1 MHKQEDIFQKQIDAA
16 ERHLDVLQRRAQ
28 EAPADQQEL
37 LLESLE
43 QLSSA
48 MEELHV
54 SAEELRQM
62 NEELVEAGRAVEIQ
76 RKMYQDLFDFAP
88 DGYLVTDQNGIIQ
101 EANRAAESLVQRRR
115 EFLRGK
121 PLAILVSGEQRKEF
135 RKLINDLRTRVEGEI
150 PGREFRFR
158 TRRKEIV
165 DVALGV
171 TATRDAGGLPVTVR
185 WQVRDITQRKL
196 AEREIQKVQEALR
209 RNREELRA
217 LASRLLTAQEEERRR
232 LSRELHDELNQKL
245 AMLAVEVES
254 LEKELPASPGKICKQ
269 LRKLRDQVV
278 ELSDHVHTL
287 AYGLHPSILDDLGL
301 AIAVKSYVQDFSRR
315 EKIDVRFAAR
325 GIPPSLPLGI
335 SSCIYRVTQEALRN
349 VAKHAASRR
358 CTVRLLGSGEEI
370 LLSIKDFGVGFDPE
384 ASRNQGIGLGIVGMQ
399 ERVRLVNGTFS
410 IQSIPGRG
418 TQILVRIP
426 GNKEKI
432 ETASH
437 PTGR

>member
-1 MHKQEDIFQKQIDAA
+1 
-16 ERHLDVLQRRAQ
+16 
-28 EAPADQQEL
+28 
-37 LLESLE
+37 
-43 QLSSA
+43 
-48 MEELHV
+48 
-54 SAEELRQM
+54 
-62 NEELVEAGRAVEIQ
+62 
-76 RKMYQDLFDFAP
+76 
-88 DGYLVTDQNGIIQ
+88 
-101 EANRAAESLVQRRR
+101 
-115 EFLRGK
+115 
-121 PLAILVSGEQRKEF
+121 
-135 RKLINDLRTRVEGEI
+135 
-150 PGREFRFR
+150 
-158 TRRKEIV
+158 
-165 DVALGV
+165 
-171 TATRDAGGLPVTVR
+171 
-185 WQVRDITQRKL
+185 
-196 AEREIQKVQEALR
+196 
-209 RNREELRA
+209 
-217 LASRLLTAQEEERRR
+217 
-232 LSRELHDELNQKL
+232 
-245 AMLAVEVES
+245 MLAVEVES
-254 LEKELPASPGKICKQ
+254 LEKELPASPGKIRKQ

>member
-1 MHKQEDIFQKQIDAA
+1 
-16 ERHLDVLQRRAQ
+16 
-28 EAPADQQEL
+28 
-37 LLESLE
+37 
-43 QLSSA
+43 

-54 SAEELRQM
+54 SAEELRTM
-62 NEELVEAGRAVEIQ
+62 NEALVEAGKAVETE
-76 RKMYQDLFDFAP
+76 RKRYQELFEFAP

-101 EANRAAESLVQRRR
+101 EVNRAAEALVHRSR

-121 PLAILVSGEQRKEF
+121 PLPMLVAAEQRKEF
-135 RKLINDLRTRVEGEI
+135 RKLINELRAGAEGDT

-158 TRRKEIV
+158 TRRKEMV

-171 TATRDAGGLPVTVR
+171 TATRDADGLPVTVR
-185 WQVRDITQRKL
+185 WLVRDITQQKL
-196 AEREIQKVQEALR
+196 AEREIQKVQGALH

-232 LSRELHDELNQKL
+232 LSRELHDDLNQNL
-245 AMLAVEVES
+245 ALLAVEVES
-254 LEKELPASPGKICKQ
+254 LEKELPLSPGKIRKQ
-269 LRKLRDQVV
+269 LRMLRDQVV

-315 EKIDVRFAAR
+315 EKSDIRFATR
-325 GIPPSLPLGI
+325 GIPPSLPPGI
-335 SSCIYRVTQEALRN
+335 ASCLYRVTQEGLRN
-349 VAKHAASRR
+349 VAKHARTRR
-358 CTVRLLGSGEEI
+358 CTVRLIGSGEGI
-370 LLSIKDFGVGFDPE
+370 QLSIKDFGVGFDPE

-418 TQILVRIP
+418 TQILVRVP
-426 GNKEKI
+426 VKREEI

-437 PTGR
+437 SAGR